1 MIDPKTFYRDFD
13 ILLKKIR
20 HERRH
25 KNFIFSILKEVQTK
39 FGASLKISNL
49 RIYEERGDEYVLVH
63 SLVEQN
69 GNTIVPT
76 LSVNA
81 EAVKQVLN
89 NGSYIYDAAN
99 FTIDPQVRS
108 QGHYAI
114 PAAMVI
120 KGPERN
126 WIVLFE
132 LKDGW
137 IREEVLFSLNAI
149 RTALNFRLFS
159 EAIQTELQ
167 QAEQIQR
174 SLLPAQP
181 PTIPGYQ
188 IAVRSQATEI
198 VGGDLYDFFDFGGE
212 NFGVCIGDASG
223 HGLPAA
229 LLVRDVV
236 IGLRMGLEKNMKM
249 VYTFQKLNNVIF
261 RSTYSS
267 RFVSLFYGEIE
278 SDGHLICVNAG
289 HPAPIVV
296 FEDQVTELKAT
307 GLILGALPEITLHR
321 SYAQIKPN
329 SVLVL
334 FSDGIFERE
343 NPQEEPY
350 SIKRLKKL
358 VMKYQKLS
366 AQEILENIFEDVYEF
381 GNRNKWED
389 DSSVIVV
396 KRLSRP

>member
-1 MIDPKTFYRDFD
+1 MIDPKSFYRDFD

-20 HERRH
+20 HERKH
-25 KNFIFSILKEVQTK
+25 KNFVFSILKEVQNN
-39 FGASLKISNL
+39 FGSSLKIGNL
-49 RIYEERGDEYVLVH
+49 RIYEERGDEYILVN
-63 SLVEQN
+63 SLLEQN
-69 GNTIVPT
+69 GHPLVTS
-76 LSVNA
+76 LSARSDTVQQA
-81 EAVKQVLN
+81 LH
-89 NGSYIYDAAN
+89 NGSYIYDDVN
-99 FTIDPQVRS
+99 FSIDPQVRS
-108 QGHYAI
+108 QNYYAI

-120 KGPERN
+120 KGPEKR

-137 IREEVLFSLNAI
+137 VREEVLFSLNAI

-159 EAIQTELQ
+159 EAIQSELQ

-188 IAVRSQATEI
+188 IAVRSHATEI

-249 VYTFQKLNNVIF
+249 VYTFQKLNSVIY

-296 FEDQVTELKAT
+296 YEDQVTELKAT

-321 SYAQIKPN
+321 SYAPIKPN

-334 FSDGIFERE
+334 FSDGIFERV
-343 NPQEEPY
+343 NQQEEAY
-350 SIKRLKKL
+350 SVKRIKKL
-358 VMKYQKLS
+358 VMKYQKHS
-366 AQEILENIFEDVYEF
+366 AQEILDKLFEDVYEF
-381 GNRNKWED
+381 GSHNKWQD
-389 DSSVIVV
+389 DSTAIVI
-396 KRLSRP
+396 KRL